1 MRWKWEEED
10 KEEDGTD
17 EIGRWR
23 IFFKCGW
30 MSQRVGGT
38 RIATTIKLIVYM
50 ITLVLLVGNFCI

>member
-38 RIATTIKLIVYM
+38 RIATIKLIVYM
-50 ITLVLLVGNFCI
+50 ITLVLLVENFCI